1 MENNSINLIGMRKNQ
16 LGMLEFENLLSENY
30 LKKFLL
36 LIE

>member
-16 LGMLEFENLLSENY
+16 LGMLEFENLLLENY